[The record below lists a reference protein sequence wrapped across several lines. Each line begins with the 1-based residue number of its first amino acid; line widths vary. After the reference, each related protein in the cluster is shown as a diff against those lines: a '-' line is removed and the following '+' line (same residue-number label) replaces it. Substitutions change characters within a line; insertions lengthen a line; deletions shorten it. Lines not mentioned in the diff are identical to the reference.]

1 MKKLDDKIVIK
12 EEKKAKEVGGG
23 GRNNNNTNND
33 TSCDCCCSNIIAS
46 ETSTEEKGQ
55 EFNQEHQ
62 GKDNERRLS
71 NPKLLIVIGLAL
83 TIPIVLLELL
93 SYHSIVTDYI
103 IALALATPVQFI
115 LGKPFYLRFY
125 RTIKQRKGFTT
136 DTLVV
141 LSYKCSIRL

>member
-12 EEKKAKEVGGG
+12 EEKKRKKLVVVAGITIILIMILVA
-23 GRNNNNTNND
+23 TVVVAY
-33 TSCDCCCSNIIAS
+33 IIAS

-141 LSYKCSIRL
+141 LSVQV